1 VAASFQLA
9 GNNHGKLKTCRHNDF
24 FFMLKWFDKLIAS
37 RAAGFV
43 LLAGLVLCVF
53 VFVRGWQ
60 SRLVKAAMPDLLPIE
75 HPRLDPLEPM
85 ARQHLEALRK
95 RAERIAG
102 NVEAPAG
109 HRARAYG
116 ELGKAYLAYDFP
128 VPAIA
133 CLRDATILDPHEF
146 EWWYCLAESHE
157 QAGQVEPGVAAM
169 ARSLEAMATDL
180 RAQAA
185 EHVAALCFLGDSL
198 SRVNRPADAMRVLQD
213 ALQWQPKCLF
223 ALARMG
229 QLASQMGENDKALDL
244 LQRAQVL
251 EPSNPGVR
259 FLLAAVHRQRG
270 ELDKAAQ
277 VSRGLEAS
285 ATDQRVLRDDPL
297 RAALD
302 ELNLSSVRQVRLGA
316 AQSQAGRFGLA
327 VPFFV
332 RALQADPG
340 NAEAR
345 TQYGLALLNLGQY
358 DQARQQLEQ
367 VLKQNQ
373 AVDKA
378 RWGLYMAYAAMPAYR
393 ERAIAEALAWRQ
405 ANPELLGALQML
417 ADVCAREHRYQEAYS
432 AYAEAVRRDPGQ
444 PWARLGQGVM
454 AAALG
459 RHAQARK
466 VLEDA
471 IHTFPGQ
478 EQLRHNLSRLLVT
491 CPDGKVRDGAQ
502 GLKLI
507 QELFDEQPSAIRAE
521 TLAYALA
528 QNDRFEEA
536 GKQQRWAIENYR
548 NEGGPRVSA
557 RLQNGLLALESKKPV
572 REAWPFSDQIIP
584 P

>member
-1 VAASFQLA
+1 
-9 GNNHGKLKTCRHNDF
+9 
-24 FFMLKWFDKLIAS
+24 MLKWFDKLIAS
-37 RAAGFV
+37 RAAGLV
-43 LLAGLVLCVF
+43 LLAGLMLCVF

-60 SRLVKAAMPDLLPIE
+60 SRPVKAAVPELLPIE
-75 HPRLDPLEPM
+75 HPRLDPLEPI

-95 RAERIAG
+95 RAERIAF
-102 NVEAPAG
+102 NAEAPAG

-157 QAGQVEPGVAAM
+157 QAGQVEPAIAAM

-180 RAQAA
+180 RAQSA
-185 EHVAALCFLGDSL
+185 ERVAALCFLGDSL
-198 SRVNRPADAMRVLQD
+198 SRVNRPADARRVLQD

-244 LQRAQVL
+244 LQRAQLL
-251 EPSNPGVR
+251 EPGNPGVR

-285 ATDQRVLRDDPL
+285 ATDQRVLRDDPM
-297 RAALD
+297 RAAVD
-302 ELNLSSVRQVRLGA
+302 ELNLSAVRQVRLGA
-316 AQSQAGRFGLA
+316 VQSQAGRFGLA
-327 VPFFV
+327 VPFFL

-345 TQYGLALLNLGQY
+345 TQYGLALLNLGQH

-367 VLKQNQ
+367 VLKRNQ
-373 AVDKA
+373 AMEKA

-393 ERAIAEALAWRQ
+393 ARAIAEALAWRK
-405 ANPELLGALQML
+405 ANPESLGALQML
-417 ADVCAREHRYQEAYS
+417 ADVYAREHCYPEAYA
-432 AYAEAVRRDPGQ
+432 AYAEAARRDAGQ

-454 AAALG
+454 SAALG
-459 RHAQARK
+459 RHVEARK

-471 IHTFPGQ
+471 VHTFPGQ
-478 EQLRHNLSRLLVT
+478 EQLRHNLARLLVT
-491 CPDGKVRDGAQ
+491 CPDRNVRDGAR
-502 GLKLI
+502 GLKLM
-507 QELFDEQPSAIRAE
+507 QELCAEGPAPIRAE
-521 TLAYALA
+521 TLAYSLAENGRFDEAL
-528 QNDRFEEA
+528 Q
-536 GKQQRWAIENYR
+536 QQRWAIEHYTSDGR
-548 NEGGPRVSA
+548 PDVTA
-557 RLQNGLLALESKKPV
+557 RLQKGLLALQSRKSW
-572 REAWPFSDQIIP
+572 REEWPFCDTNGPRSPAGSRLNDG
-584 P
+584 